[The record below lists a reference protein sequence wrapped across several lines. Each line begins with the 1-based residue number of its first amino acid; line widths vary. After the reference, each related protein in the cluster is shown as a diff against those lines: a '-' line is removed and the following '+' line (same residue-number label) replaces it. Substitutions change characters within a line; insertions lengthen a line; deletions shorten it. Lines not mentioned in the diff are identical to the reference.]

1 MTQQMLRSAAEMLNF
16 QPSHS
21 IYTAQVVLAF
31 SHIVE
36 GPKCET

>member
-1 MTQQMLRSAAEMLNF
+1 MKGKYARSAPKRAIF
-16 QPSHS
+16 RPSHS

>member
-1 MTQQMLRSAAEMLNF
+1 MTQEMPRCAAKLLIF

-21 IYTAQVVLAF
+21 IYTAQVVLAS